1 MPELIHPS
9 SAQWSELKDSGAAVV
24 TEPLYMYTVS
34 AGSYGFTTEPG
45 TAVIMQSSG
54 TGDNLVVAT
63 GSP

>member
-1 MPELIHPS
+1 MSETANPS

-24 TEPLYMYTVS
+24 PEPVYMYEIS
-34 AGSYGFTTEPG
+34 AGVYGFTTEPG